1 MTLRRSLQLVALL
14 AFSSISPR
22 LMTAQVVSY
31 ANANFGLIPNE
42 LQYLRV
48 RDPVPS
54 LFYQFFYDISG
65 PFDLVT
71 IPLKAGFAYNVQI
84 SGRHGV
90 GPLDRGVAMG
100 DPAYYPAFNDIDLVH
115 YPIYPGAPGSET
127 WVTGWDGVNNRRPS
141 VDGYQPTH
149 VYDYFIQGRGAGL
162 SFTFRDYPYGDNVG
176 GATVAI
182 FELGALEDPSTVPE
196 PATATLLGA
205 GLIGIAAIVRRRRSA
220 QSDAEPFVRS
230 ASR

>member
-1 MTLRRSLQLVALL
+1 MTLRRSLQLVALYL
-14 AFSSISPR
+14 VSSVTPH
-22 LMTAQVVSY
+22 LLTAQVVSY
-31 ANANFGLIPNE
+31 ANANFGLIPSE

-100 DPAYYPAFNDIDLVH
+100 DAAYYPAFNDIDLVH

-127 WVTGWDGVNNRRPS
+127 WVTGWDGVNYRRPS
-141 VDGYQPTH
+141 NDGYQPTH
-149 VYDYFIQGRGAGL
+149 VYDYFIEGRGAGL
-162 SFTFRDYPYGDNVG
+162 TFTFRDYPYGDNVG
-176 GATVAI
+176 GANVAI
-182 FELGALEDPSTVPE
+182 YELGELEAPADVPE
-196 PATATLLGA
+196 PSATALLTA
-205 GLIGIAAIVRRRRSA
+205 GLIGVATIVRKRRS
-220 QSDAEPFVRS
+220 PTR
-230 ASR
+230 

>member
-1 MTLRRSLQLVALL
+1 MRLRLFLCSIALCSLGSVA
-14 AFSSISPR
+14 PR
-22 LMTAQVVSY
+22 AITAQVVSY
-31 ANANFGLIPNE
+31 ANVNFGLLPNE

-48 RDPVPS
+48 RNPVPT
-54 LFYQFFYDISG
+54 LFYQFFYDITR

-71 IPLKAGFAYNVQI
+71 PALRADFAYNVQI

-115 YPIYPGAPGSET
+115 YPFYAGAPGSET
-127 WVTGWDGVNNRRPS
+127 WVTGWDGVGYRRPS

-162 SFTFRDYPYGDNVG
+162 TFTFRDYPYGDNVG

-182 FELGALEDPSTVPE
+182 YELGELDASTSVPE
-196 PATATLLGA
+196 PSSVALLGG
-205 GLIGIAAIVRRRRSA
+205 GLLGMVMIVRRRRST
-220 QSDAEPFVRS
+220 
-230 ASR
+230 AS